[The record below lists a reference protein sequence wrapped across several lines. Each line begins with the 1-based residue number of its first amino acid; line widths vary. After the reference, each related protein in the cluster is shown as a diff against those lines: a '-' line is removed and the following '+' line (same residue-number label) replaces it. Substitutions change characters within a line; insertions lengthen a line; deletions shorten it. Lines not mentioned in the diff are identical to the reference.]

1 MAGVLGDNAPVRDL
15 YLSPDHAVFV
25 NGVLV
30 TENLLINSTSIA
42 RMWRDRIPYY
52 QVGPSFTR

>member
-1 MAGVLGDNAPVRDL
+1 MAGVLGDNVPVRDL

-30 TENLLINSTSIA
+30 SVNLRINGISIA
-42 RMWRDRIPYY
+42 RMRRDRIPDYH
-52 QVGPSFTR
+52 VELSFTR